1 MNGHN
6 AFFGLALLAA
16 LSCAAGEN
24 LVSDG
29 AFDAA
34 KEAVPAAF
42 RNANL
47 DREEGRFELFTE
59 DLTWNKCG
67 KLVAGRICT
76 GRSQGMPVDV
86 SSALVKIGGT
96 AENPGMPVEPGT
108 DYAYSFD
115 ARSDKVR
122 RVLFNV
128 NEYELVDGQERCR
141 TRCLAGPGRECFCQ
155 GTEWKSFRGIYRT
168 GRKAVRVELTL
179 QIWTMTGGRAD
190 ADKNY
195 LPGDFV
201 LVDNVSFAKDE
212 QFAKLQA
219 LLANPPAPLVVA
231 PFSPMA
237 DPACPFLPVE
247 LADAPT
253 QIVFRAAVNEQKPLP
268 VAIGNFTDAFQQFR
282 VVLETDPVPPLDNG
296 EFGLAGFPSEKIAV
310 REALRFR
317 DTDVAPESVRLDPL
331 VEMNGAKVLGVPP
344 KEAGAVWFDF
354 DTRDVK
360 PGVYRGRLRVIP
372 LGLGAEYEWIARTRY
387 QSVRTSEVVLP
398 VAFTVDPIV
407 LPREAVRPAH
417 LCSPCQSEQGFGL
430 ECDLGGTI
438 LALDTGLFRPEAVG
452 NRESAFHRTVA
463 DYLAWGKKRGVGVTF
478 FVKYNAYGVSQQL
491 FNKDA
496 IASFDKCGT
505 PQAEFKDD
513 PVFQAK
519 AREAWE
525 KYVRLVATLME
536 EAGVPFERYYVLV
549 QDEPKYENVKWA
561 HEAQAQLK
569 ALYPKMR
576 TYVSCGSRIR
586 GPVHFL
592 DILGDNTDLWMIGE
606 DTYNRPD
613 EVARFK
619 KLREERGV
627 VLASYRCK
635 TWMKAPLSAYFRRNC
650 WRGEWL
656 DFDSDMFYQFNI
668 FNRGV
673 RGEMGFK
680 FVPQGELSYKA
691 DGRFFPSVR
700 YMAYRE
706 GVTDV
711 KYLAA
716 LREKRGAE
724 PAVADFIRKAVEDVM
739 VRDPD
744 GAELPAEKR
753 EEARRLLLGKGLALE

>member
-1 MNGHN
+1 MKRVIVSLFAVSRIG
-6 AFFGLALLAA
+6 FCLAM
-16 LSCAAGEN
+16 EN
-24 LVSDG
+24 LIADG
-29 AFDAA
+29 SFDFAVD
-34 KEAVPAAF
+34 EVPASF
-42 RNANL
+42 RCTNTNSE
-47 DREEGRFELFTE
+47 DGHFDLFTE

-67 KLVAGRICT
+67 KLVAGRIGT
-76 GRSQGMPVDV
+76 GYSQGMPVEV
-86 SSALVKIGGT
+86 SSAIVKIGGT
-96 AENPGMPVEPGT
+96 KGNPGVPVEPGT

-115 ARSDKVR
+115 AKSDVIR
-122 RVLFNV
+122 RVIFNV
-128 NEYELVDGQERCR
+128 NEYEVVNGKERVQ
-141 TRCLAGPGRECFCQ
+141 TRRLAGPGRDCLCK
-155 GTEWKSFRGIYRT
+155 GSEWKNFRGIYRT
-168 GRKAVRVELTL
+168 GRHAVRVELTL

-190 ADKNY
+190 ADKNFQ
-195 LPGDFV
+195 PGDFV

-219 LLANPPAPLVVA
+219 LLADPPAPLVVA
-231 PFSPMA
+231 SFSTMSE
-237 DPACPFLPVE
+237 PACPFLPVE

-268 VAIGNFTDAFQQFR
+268 IAVGNFTDAFQQFR
-282 VVLETDPVPPLDNG
+282 IVLETKPVPPLDNG
-296 EFGLAGFPSEKIAV
+296 VFGLEGFPADKIAV

-331 VEMNGAKVLGVPP
+331 VEMNAAKILSVPP

-372 LGLGAEYEWIARTRY
+372 LGLGSKYKWIPRSRYE
-387 QSVRTSEVVLP
+387 SVRTSEVILP
-398 VAFTVDPIV
+398 VAFTVDPII

-452 NRESAFHRTVA
+452 NRESPFHKTMA
-463 DYLAWGKKRGVGVTF
+463 DYLAWGRKRGVDLTF
-478 FVKYNAYGVSQQL
+478 FIKYNAYGVAQSL
-491 FNKDA
+491 FNRGNVTYD
-496 IASFDKCGT
+496 SYGT
-505 PQAEFKDD
+505 PQGKKGGTAEE
-513 PVFQAK
+513 QAA
-519 AREAWE
+519 ARAAWE
-525 KYVRLVATLME
+525 RYVHLIARLMD

-549 QDEPKYENVKWA
+549 QDEPKYENLAWV
-561 HEAQAQLK
+561 HESQDQLK

-592 DILGDNTDLWMIGE
+592 DIIGDNTDLWMIGE

-613 EVARFK
+613 EIARFK
-619 KLREERGV
+619 KLRTERGV

-635 TWMKAPLSAYFRRNC
+635 TWMKAPLSSYFRRNC
-650 WRGEWL
+650 WRGEFL
-656 DFDSDMFYQFNI
+656 GFDADMFYQFNI

-711 KYLAA
+711 KYLQV
-716 LREKRGAE
+716 LREKRGSDPE
-724 PAVADFIRKAVEDVM
+724 IADFIRTSVEDVM
-739 VRDPD
+739 VRNPD
-744 GAELPAEKR
+744 GVELPAEKR
-753 EEARRLLLGKGLALE
+753 EAVRRLLLN